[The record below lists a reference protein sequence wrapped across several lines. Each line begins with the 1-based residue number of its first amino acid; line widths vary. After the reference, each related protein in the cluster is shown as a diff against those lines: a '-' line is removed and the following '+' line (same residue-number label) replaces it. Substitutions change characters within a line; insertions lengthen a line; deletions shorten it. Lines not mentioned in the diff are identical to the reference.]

1 MKRSFG
7 FTLIEILVS
16 SAIIVLLAG
25 GGLAAYLDFNNRQI
39 LDTTAS
45 ELKNN
50 LRQARG
56 WAMAGKKFSYC
67 GDSDDRLANYKVSFY
82 PSGHRYEVT
91 LTCLKNLGVPVLESS
106 LVSSFSYDEKV
117 TISPERSPFIFLPLT
132 GETDVSSFNITL
144 SLGSRSRVLTVNTNG
159 EIN

>member
-56 WAMAGKKFSYC
+56 WATTGRKMGSCTGDLIGYRVSFDAASRRYQISIICPNTVSVATFSYN
-67 GDSDDRLANYKVSFY
+67 SKVDLS
-82 PSGHRYEVT
+82 SGR
-91 LTCLKNLGVPVLESS
+91 N
-106 LVSSFSYDEKV
+106 
-117 TISPERSPFIFLPLT
+117 PFVFQALT
-132 GETDVSSFNITL
+132 GETGVSSFNITL